1 KKMHLF
7 LLNFILLGITSN
19 QINAEKK
26 ASFCTTTVACIE
38 KIKRIVPETDR
49 FWFGDQHKLQ
59 CESRLSPR
67 LRVNNAINCIN
78 PPDLVNY
85 NNFGSRLFRVKTFSS
100 AYLQNLRIFPR
111 ILYKPLKGSYRACD
125 HNFEVEPD
133 VEEIDGHPE
142 MEPIDPYF
150 IRNPPDISW
159 PELNHNDS
167 LIIAMVDIGFGTLKF
182 LSIDYPRDT
191 KVIRKYHPVENFRR
205 GMPTPMALL

>member
-1 KKMHLF
+1 MR
-7 LLNFILLGITSN
+7 N
-19 QINAEKK
+19 
-26 ASFCTTTVACIE
+26 
-38 KIKRIVPETDR
+38 
-49 FWFGDQHKLQ
+49 
-59 CESRLSPR
+59 
-67 LRVNNAINCIN
+67 
-78 PPDLVNY
+78 
-85 NNFGSRLFRVKTFSS
+85 
-100 AYLQNLRIFPR
+100 
-111 ILYKPLKGSYRACD
+111 YRACD

-205 GMPTPMALL
+205 GMPTPMALLVFRPLPGMTYSAKNFKGHPDEPFDLPKFMIKHGLESG